1 MGKYFLSYL
10 VLFNC
15 LFSSE
20 SFIFNKLFRT
30 HIQKVNDNIVSNNG
44 IFNPFEKHPE
54 LHITDNIIQSCQVQ
68 ENTDKSVDL
77 LNFRFIQN
85 VNQNI
90 NNQLPVCESKPYY
103 LKTVPELI
111 AEIKTNIIMNNL
123 HEISDKISN
132 LIDFDHK
139 TKISK
144 PLIKYSSS
152 LLPAMDGI
160 AHHVLTANQ
169 NFINFVL
176 DNDILS
182 LEIKK
187 KLVLFSIQAAQNGD
201 STGGQILEFYY
212 NMVNHLL

>member
-1 MGKYFLSYL
+1 MGKYFLTYL
-10 VLFNC
+10 VLFNY
-15 LFSSE
+15 LFSTE
-20 SFIFNKLFRT
+20 SFIFGKIFKT
-30 HIQKVNDNIVSNNG
+30 PIQKVNEDIVSNNG

-54 LHITDNIIQSCQVQ
+54 LHITDDIIQSCQVQ
-68 ENTDKSVDL
+68 ENTDSNFHILNFKFL
-77 LNFRFIQN
+77 LN
-85 VNQNI
+85 NQDI
-90 NNQLPVCESKPYY
+90 NNQLPICESKPYY
-103 LKTVPELI
+103 LKTVPEII

-182 LEIKK
+182 LEMKK